1 MIADLGLARRLERD
15 EGLNTAEATLAYG
28 REAPDVPVATL
39 EVGGGWAAFGGV
51 GHFLTQAKGLGMDG
65 PVGAAELDWLE
76 DFFHSRGAAAQVSVC
91 PLVDPSLLDLS
102 RRAYRVL
109 EFDNVLVA
117 QPSRVTAPSEAS
129 PGVEVWRADPAEFDL
144 WAETSA
150 RGFFPE
156 DEALAKARPAFRAFA
171 GMPAVT
177 SFLARVDGRIAGA
190 GAYGVRDGL
199 AGFFATS
206 VLPEFRGRGAHR
218 ELIRARLASARA
230 AGCDLCSVGAIPGS
244 DSQRN
249 FERWGFRV
257 AYTKTIFIREW
268 T

>member
-1 MIADLGLARRLERD
+1 VRADLVLARRLERD

-28 REAPDVPVATL
+28 REAPEVKVATL
-39 EVGGGWAAFGGV
+39 AVGGGWAAYAGV
-51 GHFLTQAKGLGMDG
+51 GSFLTQAKGMGMDG
-65 PVGAAELDWLE
+65 PVERSELDRLE
-76 DFFHSRGAAAQVSVC
+76 DFFMIRGAAAQVSIC
-91 PLVDPSLLDLS
+91 PLADPSLLELS
-102 RRAYRVL
+102 RRNYRVL

-117 QPSRVTAPSEAS
+117 EPAHVVAPPAS
-129 PGVEVWRADPAEFDL
+129 PGVEVWRASPEEFDL

-150 RGFFPE
+150 RGFFP
-156 DEALAKARPAFRAFA
+156 DPDALAKARPAFRAFV

-177 SFLARVDGRIAGA
+177 SFLARVDGQVAGA

-218 ELIRARLASARA
+218 ELIRARLDSARA
-230 AGCDLCSVGAIPGS
+230 AGSDLCSVGASPGS

-257 AYTKTIFIREW
+257 AYTKTILIREW